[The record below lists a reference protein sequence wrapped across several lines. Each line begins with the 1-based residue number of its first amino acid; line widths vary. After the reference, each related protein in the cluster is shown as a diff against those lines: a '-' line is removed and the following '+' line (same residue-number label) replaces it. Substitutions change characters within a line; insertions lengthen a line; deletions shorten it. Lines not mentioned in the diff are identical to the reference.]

1 MSKRSPSNT
10 KITNDQLR
18 AWIAAGMSDREICAV
33 AKVNPSTV
41 SCRRRALGIAIKSQ
55 RIDPD
60 MEPACESTDR
70 FLKAF
75 SRRAGRLALPEHS
88 EAAVIANSVGRLSP
102 ASPLMSAASSLCM
115 EA

>member
-1 MSKRSPSNT
+1 MSKIIPANIKFT
-10 KITNDQLR
+10 DDQLR
-18 AWIAAGMSDREICAV
+18 AWCAAGMTDREICAV

-60 MEPACESTDR
+60 MEPGVESADR

-75 SRRAGRLALPEHS
+75 ARRSSRLALPENS
-88 EAAVIANSVGRLSP
+88 KAAEIANSFGRLSP
-102 ASPLMSAASSLCM
+102 AVPAMSAASSLCM